1 MTRKIVPTVSTTSST
16 DSVNQELLQTPNN
29 SGNILDKKPVALEG
43 WFSLRVVIILMIIA
57 LLVTC
62 SVLIWLA
69 SFIGSNQTF
78 TELSNS
84 LISQV
89 GNKIIVY
96 LKGEISPISGLAKTI
111 AEDFNSGVIGR
122 RALNYLW
129 TKNEIY
135 RFSGFGVYFP
145 NEFYSYTNLTY
156 FKNGVS
162 NQQFIM
168 YYKPEG
174 MIGVEVWYANET
186 DGSKVSIFSNQTT
199 PFIVSQ
205 RDYYVTSMKYFDLYQ
220 RDGVYGDTYIVTNS
234 TSVMYYSAK
243 LFDPVLYAANKT
255 KSVVGI
261 SKVNISLLSI
271 ERFLSSLKLLGNG
284 YVLVSESS
292 GMVIGGSINTTALNK
307 ISRVSLFE
315 LTDRNAGILMK
326 DIANKYGALSNTPDS
341 FQINSMGV
349 DYLIYRM
356 NFELEN
362 LSWNVYMVIYME
374 DVTKTSTINTGISI
388 AIATV
393 VIFIGLLMSI
403 VIGYLITHPLRYLKN
418 QFMKIKKF
426 DLDKMSFTSSRFKEI
441 DSIYEDLHDMVAW
454 LNEFKNFLPEAI
466 FNQLRNMEEEEQNII
481 DPRKSNTLHESN
493 SKIAVHNEQHTMV
506 GLSSHGFSFSSRNGS
521 SLINKKLD
529 PHGNLFKLGLI
540 EKEVS
545 VVTIRIVDMFK
556 SVTVSEISHV
566 FAKIAN
572 GLSVVSKQE
581 KPNLAAMDA
590 SLKIAKTLES
600 ALKNFGKAYICIGI
614 ATGKTNIGNLGTNQ
628 MRVYSIVGPLIE
640 NSKKLASLCHARK
653 CHILADSNSVCAE
666 GKSAF
671 VVRPVERLLI
681 ENETFHGSV
690 SSIYEVMKENNFER
704 DEWMYE
710 LEQQKTN
717 SRFKDFEAAFSI
729 FEDRNLSSMS
739 GSIILER
746 IMESQ
751 KILTTHLEKHPE
763 DAESTNR
770 ILNILKV
777 LNDKSKYEGHHLG
790 TALLSYHTMMK
801 KSFDEILIL
810 SNESLHLSSVA
821 ID

>member
-1 MTRKIVPTVSTTSST
+1 
-16 DSVNQELLQTPNN
+16 
-29 SGNILDKKPVALEG
+29 
-43 WFSLRVVIILMIIA
+43 
-57 LLVTC
+57 
-62 SVLIWLA
+62 
-69 SFIGSNQTF
+69 
-78 TELSNS
+78 
-84 LISQV
+84 
-89 GNKIIVY
+89 
-96 LKGEISPISGLAKTI
+96 
-111 AEDFNSGVIGR
+111 
-122 RALNYLW
+122 
-129 TKNEIY
+129 
-135 RFSGFGVYFP
+135 
-145 NEFYSYTNLTY
+145 
-156 FKNGVS
+156 
-162 NQQFIM
+162 
-168 YYKPEG
+168 
-174 MIGVEVWYANET
+174 
-186 DGSKVSIFSNQTT
+186 
-199 PFIVSQ
+199 
-205 RDYYVTSMKYFDLYQ
+205 
-220 RDGVYGDTYIVTNS
+220 
-234 TSVMYYSAK
+234 MYYSAK

-454 LNEFKNFLPEAI
+454 LNEFKSFLPEAI

-572 GLSVVSKQE
+572 GLSVVSKSMQADVQVLGVDE
-581 KPNLAAMDA
+581 YRLSFTQGKRKPNLAAMDA

-704 DEWMYE
+704 DG
-710 LEQQKTN
+710 K
-717 SRFKDFEAAFSI
+717 
-729 FEDRNLSSMS
+729 
-739 GSIILER
+739 
-746 IMESQ
+746 
-751 KILTTHLEKHPE
+751 
-763 DAESTNR
+763 
-770 ILNILKV
+770 
-777 LNDKSKYEGHHLG
+777 
-790 TALLSYHTMMK
+790 
-801 KSFDEILIL
+801 
-810 SNESLHLSSVA
+810 
-821 ID
+821 